1 MVSSF
6 TWLDYSEHERRLAM
20 EVIDLFGEDETR
32 DELGLGTIRD
42 AFADLLF
49 PGTSTIQTRARY
61 FLFVPWVYK
70 ELERKRTA
78 GRMLTE
84 RTRQLQGRLRD
95 ALIAGGEE
103 NGVIGFRAG
112 LNVQRLPSSVYW
124 FGLRTW
130 GVLRFE
136 GTEDD
141 YRRNLD
147 SFYARI
153 DGATVPDAG
162 ESTDPASRN
171 WDAHLPGPPTDWL
184 EAA

>member
-1 MVSSF
+1 MSSF
-6 TWLDYSEHERRLAM
+6 TWLDYSEHERRQAM

-42 AFADLLF
+42 SFADLLF

-70 ELERKRTA
+70 ELERRRTA
-78 GRMLTE
+78 SRLLAE

-103 NGVIGFRAG
+103 TGVIGFRAG

-124 FGLRTW
+124 FGLRSW
-130 GVLRFE
+130 GVLRFD

-147 SFYARI
+147 LFYDRI
-153 DGATVPDAG
+153 DEVAVADAG
-162 ESTDPASRN
+162 ESV
-171 WDAHLPGPPTDWL
+171 DAVNCN
-184 EAA
+184 